1 MRTPVSLTSLSAAVM
16 LFVAGVA
23 MHEGARADHSTVPGV
38 SHVANRLV
46 AKHVKKSLGFKSSS
60 GMSRTEHCTHGE
72 DDITVCSDC
81 DPDGVCVVTRCV
93 DGRTGL
99 ATECP

>member
-1 MRTPVSLTSLSAAVM
+1 M
-16 LFVAGVA
+16 LFVTGVA
-23 MHEGARADHSTVPGV
+23 MHEAARADYLSAPGV
-38 SHVANRLV
+38 SRIADRLI
-46 AKHVKKSLGFKSSS
+46 AKHGKKSFGFKSSS
-60 GMSRTEHCTHGE
+60 GTSRTEHCTHGE